1 MEQRWTDE
9 ELKQLED
16 PDEWDWDHAVR
27 VKPAGKPGA
36 AVLLRFTN
44 EEFYE
49 VDAGAERLGKKLTE
63 FIKEAALSKARSK
76 RTKRA

>member
-49 VDAGAERLGKKLTE
+49 VDAGR
-63 FIKEAALSKARSK
+63 
-76 RTKRA
+76 